1 MANLIRIGDE
11 ILNLDNVLRI
21 ERGTD
26 EGTRPRVVVF
36 FAGGGEQQSQY
47 TDAQAAAVW
56 ERFVRLAEAW
66 EVPDPVHNAPAG
78 AGRTERAM

>member
-36 FAGGGEQQSQY
+36 FAGSGEQQSQY
-47 TDAQAAAVW
+47 TDAQAAAIW
-56 ERFVRLAEAW
+56 ERFSAMADGW
-66 EVPDPVHNAPAG
+66 DVPEPIHNAPAG
-78 AGRTERAM
+78 AGRTERAT